1 MRIVRAAWDQAGRM
15 DETSGNFELSPAE
28 PFFAPS
34 RDETDAALISSIR
47 AGDEAAF
54 EQLFNRHRRR
64 IARLVGRFFN
74 RPERVEEI
82 IQDVFTKIYFAL
94 DDYSPERGAGF
105 SAWLS
110 RVAINSCYDELRRAR
125 RRPESSISDVTDD
138 EAMWLNA
145 QLRQEAA
152 GSNAESAAIS
162 RDLANKLLARLS
174 AEDRLVL
181 TLLDAEDMP
190 VAEIAELTGWSASKV
205 KVRAHRARIALRRV
219 LGDFL

>member
-1 MRIVRAAWDQAGRM
+1 MIDCRM
-15 DETSGNFELSPAE
+15 DEAKSNLDSAAVESLLSPMPDAL
-28 PFFAPS
+28 
-34 RDETDAALISSIR
+34 DESLIEAVR

-64 IARLVGRFFN
+64 IARLAGRFFN

-82 IQDVFTKIYFAL
+82 IQDVFTKVYFAL
-94 DDYSPERGAGF
+94 ADYSPERGAGF
-105 SAWLS
+105 GAWLT

-138 EAMWLNA
+138 EARWLNA
-145 QLRQEAA
+145 HLRAEAA
-152 GSNAESAAIS
+152 GGNAERAAIS

-174 AEDRLVL
+174 ADDRLVL

-190 VAEIAELTGWSASKV
+190 VAEIAKLTGWSASKI
-205 KVRAHRARIALRRV
+205 KVRAHRARLALRRV